1 MAAAHSGARRAQ
13 YSHAQAVQWGGGI
26 LNDQLKKR
34 LVGAIVLVALA
45 VIFVPMLLEGDKR
58 SSIPLFGSNVPEPP
72 ASTTAMVDIPLQ
84 VPPPPVEA
92 PVVMERELPPAVE
105 PAPVQ
110 PAPPAPVE
118 AEAPAPAPVAPPPA
132 PVQPVKPAQV
142 PQAAKPA
149 TGSWAVQVGSFAES
163 ANATRL
169 RDSLR
174 GKGYPAYVEKV
185 KLASGTAYRVR
196 VGPVLTR
203 PDAEAIQAKLAKISQ
218 RGIVVP
224 HP

>member
-1 MAAAHSGARRAQ
+1 M
-13 YSHAQAVQWGGGI
+13 
-26 LNDQLKKR
+26 NDQLKKR

-72 ASTTAMVDIPLQ
+72 ESTTAMVDIPLQ

-92 PVVMERELPPAVE
+92 PVVVERELPPAAEPV
-105 PAPVQ
+105 PAP

-118 AEAPAPAPVAPPPA
+118 AAPPPPAPVAPPA

-142 PQAAKPA
+142 PQSSKPA
-149 TGSWAVQVGSFAES
+149 AGSWAVQVGSFAES

-169 RDSLR
+169 RDTLR

-196 VGPVLTR
+196 VGPVLAR
-203 PDAEAIQAKLAKISQ
+203 ADAEAIQAKLAKISQ